1 MRARRVCPRASRIA
15 CEPLAG
21 AVEGNRGLPVGD
33 LGSCRPSP
41 WTSRA
46 AYRGESLM
54 RFLHTIIVVA
64 ISIGAAALAAVIG
77 NDYYLRIA
85 FMMCVYYLCAAGMN
99 VLVGYAGQKS
109 LGQAGLYAAGAYG
122 AALLSTSL
130 DLNAWVALAAAAVIA
145 GLCGVLIAW
154 PSLRVRGPYLAMVTL
169 AFGIVVEKL
178 VSEWTEV
185 FGGAQGIY
193 GIKSLA
199 IFGTPFGM
207 LQWVWF
213 VIALGV
219 VTHLLLRNLL
229 SGRFGRAFLSL
240 QADEIAA
247 ESVGVSVYK
256 YKILAFVIA
265 AVTCGLAGAIVAQQN
280 QYLNS
285 DFISFNLSI
294 FILLLVL
301 FGGSGNQYG
310 PLVGAILLTLIDA
323 QLAKWPSIQHFV
335 YGTLLLFSLYLMPN
349 GVAGLIKQL
358 LGSRGY
364 TPSVRSKSKSVVAA
378 NFETVSDSRHPLLD
392 VDTVSKHFGGVRP
405 AQDVSFRLQ
414 WGHVHALI
422 GPNGAGKST
431 MINMITG
438 VLTPTAGRI
447 TFVGQNIGGAE
458 SHVICRLGIG
468 RTFQNLRLFAGLSVL
483 ENVLLGQHCRMKNG
497 FWASLFALPSSIREE
512 AAAQERA
519 WAILDVVGLADL
531 AMSAAGSLPYGLQRR
546 VELAR
551 ALATEPKL
559 LLLDEPAAG
568 LNPQETAELGKLI
581 VKISKLGITILMV
594 EHHMDLVMS
603 ISDHVVV
610 LDYGIKIAEGTPSII
625 QADKRVNEAYLGAEA
640 A

>member
-1 MRARRVCPRASRIA
+1 MMRAPHLLMVA
-15 CEPLAG
+15 
-21 AVEGNRGLPVGD
+21 AV
-33 LGSCRPSP
+33 
-41 WTSRA
+41 A
-46 AYRGESLM
+46 
-54 RFLHTIIVVA
+54 
-64 ISIGAAALAAVIG
+64 GAAAFLASLID
-77 NDYYLRIA
+77 NDYYLRIL
-85 FMMCVYYLCAAGMN
+85 FMMGVYYLCAAGMN

-109 LGQAGLYAAGAYG
+109 LGQAGLFAAGAYT
-122 AALLSTSL
+122 AALLTTSL
-130 DLNAWVALAAAAVIA
+130 DLNPWLALGAAAIAAAA
-145 GLCGVLIAW
+145 CGVLIAW

-185 FGGAQGIY
+185 FGGAEGIY

-199 IFGTPFGM
+199 LFGTPFGM

-247 ESVGVSVYK
+247 ESVGVSVYR

-265 AVTCGLAGAIVAQQN
+265 AVTCGVAGAIVAQQN

-301 FGGSGNQYG
+301 FGGAGNQYG

-323 QLAKWPSIQHFV
+323 QLAKWPSVQHFV
-335 YGTLLLFSLYLMPN
+335 YGALLLFSLYLMPN

-358 LGSRGY
+358 LGGRGH
-364 TPSVRSKSKSVVAA
+364 TPLARSKSKSVEAV
-378 NFETVSDSRHPLLD
+378 NFEAVSDSRHTLLD

-468 RTFQNLRLFAGLSVL
+468 RTFQNLRLFADLSVL

-497 FWASLFALPSSIREE
+497 FWASLLALPSSIREE

-519 WAILDVVGLADL
+519 WAILDVVGLTDL

-610 LDYGIKIAEGTPSII
+610 LDYGIKIAEGTPAAI
-625 QADKRVNEAYLGAEA
+625 QADKRVIEAYLGAEA